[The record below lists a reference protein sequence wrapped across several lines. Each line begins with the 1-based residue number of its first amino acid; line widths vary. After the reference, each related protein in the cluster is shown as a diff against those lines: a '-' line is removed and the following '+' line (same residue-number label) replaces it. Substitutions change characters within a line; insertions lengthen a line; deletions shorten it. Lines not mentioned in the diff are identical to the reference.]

1 MKRIANEKKYVE
13 DMINNKTLNKNRPGK
28 DLNSLIKYLYEC
40 NPQIKKNEL
49 IEQVNNILFDIVQ
62 DKKAIARWQVSI
74 KEYVENFLSSV
85 QKFKG
90 LSHVEKICITETELQ
105 KIQQLNNKKL
115 ERVAFALLV
124 YLKINNSIKGNLD
137 NTYCP
142 SSDSDL
148 KIIKNIAGSKMSV
161 NSVALLMN
169 ELQKLGYT
177 VNGIGGAV
185 SCKLEYVNNN
195 SNVAIEITDFKCE
208 SLILYYQA
216 YKEKLR
222 TTHCV
227 ECSQLVVFKSK
238 QGRTPQYCENCL
250 RNNILKTKREY
261 MKEKRTQ

>member
-62 DKKAIARWQVSI
+62 DKKAITRWQVSI

-115 ERVAFALLV
+115 EYVAFALLV

-137 NTYCP
+137 NIYCP
-142 SSDSDL
+142 SDTKDL
-148 KIIKNIAGSKMSV
+148 KIIKSIVGMQITVANL
-161 NSVALLMN
+161 ALLMKQ
-169 ELQKLGYT
+169 LQDLGYT
-177 VNGIGGAV
+177 SNGIGGAV
-185 SCKLEYVNNN
+185 NCKINYIEN
-195 SNVAIEITDFKCE
+195 SSKIAIEIKDFNVNH
-208 SLILYYQA
+208 LITYYDS
-216 YKEKLR
+216 YKKSIKL
-222 TTHCV
+222 THCEV
-227 ECSQLVVFKSK
+227 CGAVVAITSN
-238 QGRTPQYCENCL
+238 RTKYCKKCAVQV
-250 RNNILKTKREY
+250 NITKTNTKKTKLC
-261 MKEKRTQ
+261 

>member
-62 DKKAIARWQVSI
+62 DKKAITRWQVSI

-115 ERVAFALLV
+115 EYVAFALLV

-142 SSDSDL
+142 SNDSDL
-148 KIIKNIAGSKMSV
+148 KIIKNIAGPKMSV

-185 SCKLEYVNNN
+185 SCKLEYIDNN
-195 SNVAIEITDFKCE
+195 SSVVIEITDFT
-208 SLILYYQA
+208 LNNIHLYYKQKISNGRIIHC
-216 YKEKLR
+216 KECGQVFLIKNQYNR
-222 TTHCV
+222 SAKYCTT
-227 ECSQLVVFKSK
+227 CSKTILSK
-238 QGRTPQYCENCL
+238 QQAEYY
-250 RNNILKTKREY
+250 KRK
-261 MKEKRTQ
+261 KE